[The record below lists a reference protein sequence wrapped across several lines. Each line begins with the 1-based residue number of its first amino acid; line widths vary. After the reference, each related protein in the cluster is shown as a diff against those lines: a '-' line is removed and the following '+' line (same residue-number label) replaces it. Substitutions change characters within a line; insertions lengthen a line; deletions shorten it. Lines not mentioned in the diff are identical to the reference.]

1 LAPAT
6 ATIHHP
12 HQEHTMELIVTLLV
26 AFPIGYFV
34 RDRLVAV
41 LAYIAVH
48 SFVFSFQAMQL
59 TREWVGG
66 STEAFSKNPG
76 TVPWAY
82 FVVNL
87 VIYAA
92 GFGLVLLGA
101 RLATRR
107 RRHHADAVELTA

>member
-1 LAPAT
+1 
-6 ATIHHP
+6 
-12 HQEHTMELIVTLLV
+12 MELIVTLLV
-26 AFPIGYFV
+26 ALPLGYVV

-66 STEAFSKNPG
+66 STQAFAKDPG
-76 TVPWAY
+76 AVPWAY

-87 VIYAA
+87 LIYVA
-92 GFGLVLLGA
+92 GLGLVLFGV

-107 RRHHADAVELTA
+107 RRKTEAVELTA